1 MLHKVS
7 GVTSGCGV
15 QELALVRAGSGA
27 GMRRT
32 TSQLPRQST
41 LDKGHIHTSNTM
53 WRVPSMPAS
62 NAHGKR
68 NPCDIGSTI
77 VLWALHAAYSGL
89 QLLSQ
94 GKGSMLTVLTWPLIE
109 RGPTAESLTA
119 ESGMG
124 WAQE

>member
-1 MLHKVS
+1 M
-7 GVTSGCGV
+7 
-15 QELALVRAGSGA
+15 QELALARAGSGA

-32 TSQLPRQST
+32 ASQLPRQST

-53 WRVPSMPAS
+53 WRAPSMPAS
-62 NAHGKR
+62 NSYGKR
-68 NPCDIGSTI
+68 NIGSTI

-94 GKGSMLTVLTWPLIE
+94 GKGSMLTGLTLALFE
-109 RGPTAESLTA
+109 SGPTAVSLTA